1 MQTNV
6 LTEPIVLRK
15 GENTDFPTHP
25 VTHTTRLVIENKNLS
40 QAGEA
45 RVKVGWLPAETIQIA
60 PGGTMALERNW
71 AGVVGN
77 IFNMCRHDLEI
88 KII

>member
-6 LTEPIVLRK
+6 LTQPIVLRK

-25 VTHTTRLVIENKNLS
+25 VRRTTRLIIENKNLS

-60 PGGTMALERNW
+60 PGGTMSVEREW

-77 IFNMCRHDLEI
+77 VFNMCRHELEI
-88 KII
+88 KVI

>member
-6 LTEPIVLRK
+6 LIEPIILKK

-25 VTHTTRLVIENKNLS
+25 VRHTTRLIIENKNLS

-60 PGGTMALERNW
+60 PGGAMSLERDW

-77 IFNMCRHDLEI
+77 VFNMSRQEL
-88 KII
+88 KIQVI

>member
-6 LTEPIVLRK
+6 LTESIVLKK

-25 VTHTTRLVIENKNLS
+25 VMHRTRLIIENKSSS

-45 RVKVGWLPAETIQIA
+45 RVKVGWLPAETVQIA
-60 PGGTMALERNW
+60 PGGTMSVEHDW
-71 AGVVGN
+71 AGVIGN
-77 IFNMCRHDLEI
+77 VFNMSRQDLEI
-88 KII
+88 KVI